1 MITEDQTRV
10 IEFLSSPAAHGGEPV
25 DRVETHASV
34 VFLAGHRAL
43 KLKRAVRYDFLDFS
57 TAERRRALSEAEV
70 RLNRRTAPGLYR
82 GVLAV
87 TRERDGSLALDG
99 PGAPVDWVIEMRR
112 FPDDDLFDRLA
123 AAGRLHL
130 ELMGPLAEAIAR
142 FHIQAAP
149 RPDRGGA
156 DGMRWVVDGNAAAC
170 VDQGAG
176 MLDRGACEAVATMAR
191 EAIARHAAPLDR
203 RREGG
208 LVRQCHGDLHLRNIV
223 MLDGRPTLFDAI
235 EFNDEIACIDVLYDL
250 SFLLMDLWRRRLPR
264 HANLVLNRYLA
275 ARPDDEGLTLLPLFL
290 SCRAA
295 VRAKTSAAG
304 ARLQADA
311 RRRDELVTLAR
322 GYLQMAADLL
332 RPRGAAL
339 VAIGGLSGA
348 GKSTLAR
355 ALAPSLGAVPGAR
368 VLRSDE
374 IRKRIC
380 KVPELERLGSEGYA
394 PEVTR
399 RVYDTLADRAG
410 VLLAGGHAVIADA
423 VFADPTHR
431 EAIAAAARSASVP
444 FVGIWLDAPAAVLR
458 HRLARRK
465 IDASDADGAV
475 LGMQLARDLGPIAW
489 ERLEA
494 SEGEEEVLRRGRS
507 VLASRLPGRLADP
520 STHVS

>member
-1 MITEDQTRV
+1 MITEDQTAV

-25 DRVETHASV
+25 ERIETHASV

-43 KLKRAVRYDFLDFS
+43 KLKRAVHYDYLDFS
-57 TAERRRALSEAEV
+57 TPARRRALSEAEV

-87 TRERDGSLALDG
+87 TRERGGSLALAG
-99 PGAPVDWVIEMRR
+99 HGEPVDWVIEMRR
-112 FPDDDLFDRLA
+112 FPGDDLFDRLA

-130 ELMGPLAEAIAR
+130 ELMPPLAAAIAR
-142 FHIQAAP
+142 FHTQAAP
-149 RPDRGGA
+149 RRDHGGA
-156 DGMRWVVDGNAAAC
+156 DGMRWVVDGNAAAYG
-170 VDQGAG
+170 DQGAG
-176 MLDRGACEAVATMAR
+176 MLDRHACEAVTTLAR
-191 EAIARHAAPLDR
+191 EAIARHTALLDR
-203 RREGG
+203 RREEG

-223 MLDGRPTLFDAI
+223 LLDGQPTLFDAI

-264 HANLVLNRYLA
+264 HANVVLNRYLA
-275 ARPDDEGLTLLPLFL
+275 GRPDDDGLTLLPLFL

-295 VRAKTSAAG
+295 VRAKTSVAG
-304 ARLQADA
+304 AWLQADPG
-311 RRRDELVTLAR
+311 RRDELVTLAQE
-322 GYLQMAADLL
+322 YLQMAADLL

-355 ALAPSLGAVPGAR
+355 ALAPVLGPVPGAR

-380 KVPELERLGSEGYA
+380 GVPELERLGPDGYA
-394 PEVTR
+394 PDVTR
-399 RVYDTLADRAG
+399 RVYDTLAARTG
-410 VLLAGGHAVIADA
+410 MLLAGGHAVIADA
-423 VFADPTHR
+423 VFAATGDR

-444 FVGIWLDAPAAVLR
+444 FVGIWLDAPADVLR
-458 HRLARRK
+458 VRLERREV
-465 IDASDADGAV
+465 DASDADGAV
-475 LGMQLARDLGPIAW
+475 LSMQLARDPGPIAW

-494 SEGEEEVLRRGRS
+494 GEGEEEVLRRARA
-507 VLASRLPGRLADP
+507 VLASRLRGRLADG
-520 STHVS
+520 

>member
-1 MITEDQTRV
+1 
-10 IEFLSSPAAHGGEPV
+10 
-25 DRVETHASV
+25 
-34 VFLAGHRAL
+34 
-43 KLKRAVRYDFLDFS
+43 
-57 TAERRRALSEAEV
+57 
-70 RLNRRTAPGLYR
+70 LYR

-87 TRERDGSLALDG
+87 TRERDGSLALGG
-99 PGAPVDWVIEMRR
+99 PGEPIDWVIEMRR

-130 ELMGPLAEAIAR
+130 ELMDPLATAIAR
-142 FHIQAAP
+142 FHIQAEP
-149 RPDRGGA
+149 RRDHGGTS
-156 DGMRWVVDGNAAAC
+156 GMRWVVDGNAAAC
-170 VDQGAG
+170 ADQGAG
-176 MLDRGACEAVATMAR
+176 MLDRGACEAVTALAR
-191 EAIARHAAPLDR
+191 EAIARHAVLLDF
-203 RREGG
+203 RREEG

-223 MLDGRPTLFDAI
+223 MLDGRPTPFDAI

-275 ARPDDEGLTLLPLFL
+275 SRPDDDGLTLLPLFL

-304 ARLQADA
+304 ARLQADP
-311 RRRDELVTLAR
+311 RRRDELVALAQ

-355 ALAPSLGAVPGAR
+355 ALAPFLGAVPGAR

-380 KVPELERLGSEGYA
+380 GVPELERLGPDGYA

-399 RVYDTLADRAG
+399 RVYDTLVARAG
-410 VLLAGGHAVIADA
+410 MLIAGGHAVIADA
-423 VFADPTHR
+423 VFADPGDR

-444 FVGIWLDAPAAVLR
+444 FAGIWLDAPADVLR
-458 HRLARRK
+458 YRLARRE
-465 IDASDADGAV
+465 IDTSDADDAV
-475 LGMQLARDLGPIAW
+475 LGMQLARDPGPIAW

-494 SEGEEEVLRRGRS
+494 GEGQEEVLRRVRG
-507 VLASRLPGRLADP
+507 VLVSRLPGRIADP
-520 STHVS
+520 STDVS